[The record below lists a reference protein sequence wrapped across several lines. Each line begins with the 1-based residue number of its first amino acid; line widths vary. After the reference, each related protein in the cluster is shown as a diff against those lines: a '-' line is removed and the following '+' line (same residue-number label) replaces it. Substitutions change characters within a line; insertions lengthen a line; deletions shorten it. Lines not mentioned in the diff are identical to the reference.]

1 MPHLCLQGT
10 QGLFVRTSSGR
21 FHCIAAE
28 AMLSVHPDTAPSLDA
43 SARLGAASS
52 ALHQLQEVRHPVGR
66 VCLAAASAGTGTAEA
81 QLLAC
86 RGAAF
91 ARSPKRSPDLSGSG
105 ACASG

>member
-1 MPHLCLQGT
+1 
-10 QGLFVRTSSGR
+10 
-21 FHCIAAE
+21 
-28 AMLSVHPDTAPSLDA
+28 MLSVHPDTVPSLDA

-81 QLLAC
+81 ITSQLLAC

-91 ARSPKRSPDLSGSG
+91 ARSPKRSPDLSESG